1 MSQYLTTSDFSRLHI
16 NYDNLVNSS
25 LDVKEDSILIINNS
39 NQELLDTYINDA
51 LKRNVKQI
59 ITSSNTRIEDN
70 KILKFINFE
79 EVFDLVLEN
88 VYKDYKKLNYYG
100 ITGTNGKT
108 TTGYYLKQLLGDSC
122 LFVGTIDQEND
133 FSFTNETHLTTPKL
147 FNLLKLLRLK
157 NVKFSS
163 VVLEVSSHALEQ
175 ERLSNI
181 EFEVSGFTNLSQD
194 HLDYHKNMENY
205 FLAKS
210 KLFKKGVSKKMVYVD
225 SSYGRQ
231 LFKLSTIPSMS
242 IGIDNQNDVIYDPD
256 QPIGKIKFKLLE
268 NDYICNTNLTG
279 PKAIENFL
287 LAFTMAYFSEKIEI
301 NDLIQLSQKIQNP
314 IGRYQK
320 IESDKYEVVVD
331 FAHTP
336 EAIKEVIKYAKSKN
350 RKVKVLFGAGG
361 NRDKSKRKYMGESA
375 SLADEIIVSN
385 DNPRNEDPYQI
396 SKDILEGIP
405 LNKNVQ
411 VVLDR
416 AEAINTAVS
425 NLEENEILLILGK
438 GHEKTQEIE
447 NEMFSFDDV
456 QVAYEALKA
465 KQ

>member
-194 HLDYHKNMENY
+194 HLDYHQNMENY

-256 QPIGKIKFKLLE
+256 QPLGKIKFKLLE

>member
-194 HLDYHKNMENY
+194 HLDYHQNMKNY

-268 NDYICNTNLTG
+268 NDYICNTNLNG
-279 PKAIENFL
+279 PRAIENFL
-287 LAFTMAYFSEKIEI
+287 LAFTMAYFSEKMEI
-301 NDLIQLSQKIQNP
+301 NDLIQLSKNIHNP

-320 IESDKYEVVVD
+320 IESDKYEIIVD

>member
-39 NQELLDTYINDA
+39 NQEILDTYIHDA

-194 HLDYHKNMENY
+194 HLDYHQNMENY

-210 KLFKKGVSKKMVYVD
+210 KLFNKGVSKKMVYVD

-256 QPIGKIKFKLLE
+256 QPLGKIKFKLLE

>member
-39 NQELLDTYINDA
+39 NQELLDTYIHDA

-79 EVFDLVLEN
+79 EVFNLVLEN

-194 HLDYHKNMENY
+194 HLDYHQNMENY

-210 KLFKKGVSKKMVYVD
+210 KLFNKGVSKKMVYVD

-242 IGIDNQNDVIYDPD
+242 IGIDNQSDVIYDPD
-256 QPIGKIKFKLLE
+256 QPLGKIKFKLLE

>member
-39 NQELLDTYINDA
+39 NQELLDTYVHDA

-194 HLDYHKNMENY
+194 HLDYHQNMENY

-210 KLFKKGVSKKMVYVD
+210 KLFNKGVSKKMVYVD

-256 QPIGKIKFKLLE
+256 QPLGKIKFKLLE

>member
-39 NQELLDTYINDA
+39 NQELLDTYVHDA

-194 HLDYHKNMENY
+194 HLDYHQNMENY

-210 KLFKKGVSKKMVYVD
+210 KLFNKGVSKKMVYVD

-256 QPIGKIKFKLLE
+256 QPLGKIKFKLLE

-396 SKDILEGIP
+396 SKDILEGIS

>member
-108 TTGYYLKQLLGDSC
+108 TTGYYLKQLLGEDC

-157 NVKFSS
+157 NTKFSS

-175 ERLSNI
+175 ERLPNI
-181 EFEVSGFTNLSQD
+181 EFAVSGFTNLSQD
-194 HLDYHKNMENY
+194 HLDYHQNMENY

-287 LAFTMAYFSEKIEI
+287 LAFTMAYFSEKVEI
-301 NDLIQLSQKIQNP
+301 NDLIQSSKNIQNP
-314 IGRYQK
+314 LGRYQK
-320 IESDKYEVVVD
+320 IKSDKYEVIVD

-336 EAIKEVIKYAKSKN
+336 EAIKEVIKYAKSKKN
-350 RKVKVLFGAGG
+350 KVKVVLGAGG
-361 NRDKSKRKYMGESA
+361 NRDKSKRKYMGKSA
-375 SLADEIIVSN
+375 ALADEIIVSN

-416 AEAINTAVS
+416 AEAINIAVS

>member
-1 MSQYLTTSDFSRLHI
+1 MSQLYTTSDFLRLPI
-16 NYDNLVNSS
+16 NYDHLVNSS
-25 LDVKEDSILIINNS
+25 LDVKEDSTLIINNI
-39 NQELLDTYINDA
+39 NQELLDRYINDA
-51 LKRNVKQI
+51 LKKNVKQI
-59 ITSSNTRIEDN
+59 ITSTNSKTEDN
-70 KILKFINFE
+70 KILKFKNYE
-79 EVFDLVLEN
+79 EIFNIVLEN
-88 VYKDYKKLNYYG
+88 IYKDYRKLNYYG

-108 TTGYYLKQLLGDSC
+108 TTGYYLKQLIGENC

-157 NVKFSS
+157 NKKYSS
-163 VVLEVSSHALEQ
+163 IVLEVSSHALEQ
-175 ERLSNI
+175 ERLPNI

-194 HLDYHKNMENY
+194 HLDYHQNMENY

-210 KLFKKGVSKKMVYVD
+210 KLFKKGISKKMVYVD
-225 SSYGRQ
+225 SNYGRQ
-231 LFKLSTIPSMS
+231 LVKLSTIPSMS
-242 IGIDNQNDVIYDPD
+242 IGIENQNDVIFDPD
-256 QPIGKIKFKLLE
+256 QPLGKLKFKLLE
-268 NDYICNTNLTG
+268 NDYFCDTNLNG

-287 LAFTMAYFSEKIEI
+287 LAFTMAYFSEKIDI
-301 NDLIQLSQKIQNP
+301 NDLIQLSKNIQNP

-320 IESDKYEVVVD
+320 IESDKYEIIVD

-336 EAIKEVIKYAKSKN
+336 EAIKEVINYAKSKKN
-350 RKVKVLFGAGG
+350 KVKVVFGAGG
-361 NRDKSKRKYMGESA
+361 NRDKSKRKYMGKSA
-375 SLADEIIVSN
+375 ALADEIIVSN

-396 SKDILEGIP
+396 ANDILEGVP

-411 VVLDR
+411 VILDR

-425 NLEENEILLILGK
+425 NLQENEILLILGK
-438 GHEKTQEIE
+438 GHEKSQEIE

-456 QVAYEALKA
+456 QVAYEALQV

>member
-39 NQELLDTYINDA
+39 NQELLDTYIHDA

-194 HLDYHKNMENY
+194 HLDYHQNMENY

-256 QPIGKIKFKLLE
+256 QPLGKIKFKLLE

>member
-256 QPIGKIKFKLLE
+256 QPLGKIKFKLLE

>member
-1 MSQYLTTSDFSRLHI
+1 MSQLFTTSDFLRLPL
-16 NYDNLVNSS
+16 NYDHLVNSS
-25 LDVKEDSILIINNS
+25 LDVKEGSTLIINNN
-39 NQELLDTYINDA
+39 NQEMLDKYINDA
-51 LKRNVKQI
+51 LKRNVKHI
-59 ITSSNTRIEDN
+59 ITSSNSRIENN
-70 KILKFINFE
+70 KILKFKNYE
-79 EVFDLVLEN
+79 EIYNLVLEN
-88 VYKDYKKLNYYG
+88 IYKDYKKLNYYG

-108 TTGYYLKQLLGDSC
+108 TTGYYLKQLLGEDC
-122 LFVGTIDQEND
+122 LFVGTVDQEND

-157 NVKFSS
+157 NNKFSS

-175 ERLSNI
+175 ERLKNI

-194 HLDYHKNMENY
+194 HLDYHQNMENY

-210 KLFKKGVSKKMVYVD
+210 KLFNKGISKKMVYID
-225 SSYGRQ
+225 SNYGRQ

-242 IGIDNQNDVIYDPD
+242 IGIESQNDVIFEPN
-256 QPIGKIKFKLLE
+256 QSIGKIQFKLLE
-268 NDYICNTNLTG
+268 NDYICNTNLNG
-279 PKAIENFL
+279 PRAIENFL
-287 LAFTMAYFSEKIEI
+287 LAFTMAYFSEKMEI
-301 NDLIQLSQKIQNP
+301 NDLIQLSKNIQNP

>member
-25 LDVKEDSILIINNS
+25 LDVKEDSTLIINNK
-39 NQELLDTYINDA
+39 NQEKLDKYINDA

-194 HLDYHKNMENY
+194 HLDYHQNMENY

-210 KLFKKGVSKKMVYVD
+210 KLFNKGVSKKMVYVD

-256 QPIGKIKFKLLE
+256 QPLGKIKFKLLE

>member
-108 TTGYYLKQLLGDSC
+108 TTGYYLKQLLGEDC

-157 NVKFSS
+157 NTKFSS

-175 ERLSNI
+175 ERLPNI

-194 HLDYHKNMENY
+194 HLDYHQNMENY

-301 NDLIQLSQKIQNP
+301 YDLIQLSQKIQNP

>member
-25 LDVKEDSILIINNS
+25 LDVKEDSTLIINNN
-39 NQELLDTYINDA
+39 NQEKLDKYINDA

-194 HLDYHKNMENY
+194 HLDYHQNMENY

-210 KLFKKGVSKKMVYVD
+210 KLFNKGVSKKMVYVD

-256 QPIGKIKFKLLE
+256 QPLGKIKFKLLE

-405 LNKNVQ
+405 LNKNVH

>member
-39 NQELLDTYINDA
+39 NQELLDTYIHDA

-175 ERLSNI
+175 ERLSKI

-256 QPIGKIKFKLLE
+256 QPLGKIKFKLLE

>member
-194 HLDYHKNMENY
+194 HLDYHQNMENY

-301 NDLIQLSQKIQNP
+301 YDLIQLSQKIQNP

>member
-194 HLDYHKNMENY
+194 HLDYHQNMENY

>member
-39 NQELLDTYINDA
+39 NQELLDTYIHDA

-79 EVFDLVLEN
+79 EVFNLVLEN

-194 HLDYHKNMENY
+194 HLDYHQNMENY

-210 KLFKKGVSKKMVYVD
+210 KLFNKGVSKKMVYVD

-256 QPIGKIKFKLLE
+256 QPLGKIKFKLLE

>member
-194 HLDYHKNMENY
+194 HLDYHQNMKNY

>member
-181 EFEVSGFTNLSQD
+181 ELEVSGFTNLSQD
-194 HLDYHKNMENY
+194 HLDYHQNMENY

-361 NRDKSKRKYMGESA
+361 NRDKSKRKYMGVSA

>member
-175 ERLSNI
+175 ERLSKI

-194 HLDYHKNMENY
+194 HLDYHQNMENY

>member
-194 HLDYHKNMENY
+194 HLDYHQNMENY

-361 NRDKSKRKYMGESA
+361 NRDKSKRKYMGVSA

>member
-25 LDVKEDSILIINNS
+25 LDVKEDSTLIINNN
-39 NQELLDTYINDA
+39 NQEKLDKYINDA

-147 FNLLKLLRLK
+147 FNLLKLLRIK

-194 HLDYHKNMENY
+194 HLDYHQNMENY

-210 KLFKKGVSKKMVYVD
+210 KLFNKGVSKKMVYVD
-225 SSYGRQ
+225 SSYGKQ

-256 QPIGKIKFKLLE
+256 QPLGKIKFKLLE